1 MRQRVPC
8 SSCIIA
14 VFLSV
19 GEIAILTV
27 EKQQQLFVRLRIAI
41 YTGIKQKVEVVP

>member
-41 YTGIKQKVEVVP
+41 YTGIKQKVEAVP